1 MRGFVT
7 LKELRQATSKK
18 LDLSQ
23 GWVLVASVCVL
34 HIASPSDGSHHSF
47 S

>member
-7 LKELRQATSKK
+7 LKELRQATLFVYS
-18 LDLSQ
+18 LSQ

-34 HIASPSDGSHHSF
+34 HITSPSDGSHHS
-47 S
+47 SS